1 METNTYTKEIGNVTY
16 IISSI
21 PCSAESEKVLKEKLK
36 KLILNESKNK
46 QKGSSISGKWVAI
59 LGIKSDVYTLTNGG
73 VFMSE
78 NKQKLIELCKAKGAK
93 IQGTEHLI
101 EYYQKALG
109 WSEPQAV
116 EYAIKLFEDGT
127 IDSIMVISK
136 EGGNDDD
143 TNW

>member
-1 METNTYTKEIGNVTY
+1 M
-16 IISSI
+16 
-21 PCSAESEKVLKEKLK
+21 
-36 KLILNESKNK
+36 
-46 QKGSSISGKWVAI
+46 
-59 LGIKSDVYTLTNGG
+59 SDY
-73 VFMSE
+73 
-78 NKQKLIELCKAKGAK
+78 KQKLIKLCKAKGAM
-93 IQGTEHLI
+93 IQGIEHLI

-143 TNW
+143 TN

>member
-1 METNTYTKEIGNVTY
+1 
-16 IISSI
+16 
-21 PCSAESEKVLKEKLK
+21 
-36 KLILNESKNK
+36 
-46 QKGSSISGKWVAI
+46 
-59 LGIKSDVYTLTNGG
+59 
-73 VFMSE
+73 MSE
-78 NKQKLIELCKAKGAK
+78 NKQKLIELRKAKGAK

-143 TNW
+143 TN